1 MQRASTSLVPYTY
14 AASQPAAE
22 NYAPHI
28 VHVTECL
35 AGGTLGFLVHITREL
50 SKMGVQQTLVYARR
64 PDSPA
69 QVAMLFPHSVDLME
83 LPPASGNHVRF
94 MMSLRAQLNALV
106 RDQLPSA
113 VHFHSSKAGF
123 AGRVVLAMLKER
135 PACYYSPHG
144 LSFLNGRRLISSAM
158 YYVLEKAAGLIHHT
172 PVGCG
177 KSEAVLLERL
187 TRRAAFILENP
198 VSEDFFAICRAE
210 VSPLTVISVGR
221 ACEQKAPERF
231 AELSLKF
238 QIEESPVQFVWVG
251 SGEVAREDL
260 LKASCVN
267 VTGWID
273 SEEVKRWLSRASV
286 YVQTSRWEGMPLSVL
301 QAMAA
306 GLPCVVTDVV
316 GNKDA
321 IRHGETG
328 FIAKNDDE
336 ILGYVRLLL
345 ADDAMR
351 KRLGIAARL
360 DAQQRFGPEPF
371 RRALRRLYQLNPIE
385 ASR

>member
-1 MQRASTSLVPYTY
+1 MQRTSTSVLPSSY
-14 AASQPAAE
+14 ANSQALTE
-22 NYAPHI
+22 NRAPHI

-35 AGGTLGFLVHITREL
+35 AGGTLGFLIHITREL

-69 QVAMLFPHSVDLME
+69 EVATLFPRSVHLVE

-94 MMSLRAQLNALV
+94 VMGLRAQLSTVV
-106 RDQLPSA
+106 RDQLPVA

-123 AGRVVLAMLKER
+123 AGRFVLAMLKER

-144 LSFLNGRRLISSAM
+144 LSFLNGRRLISSAV
-158 YYVLEKAAGLIHHT
+158 YYVLEKAAGFVHHT

-177 KSEAVLLERL
+177 KSEAALLERL

-198 VSEDFFAICRAE
+198 VSEDFFALHRTE
-210 VSPLTVISVGR
+210 TSQPTVISIGR

-251 SGEVAREDL
+251 SGEAAREDL
-260 LKASCVN
+260 LKAACVK
-267 VTGWID
+267 VTGWVG
-273 SEEVKRWLSRASV
+273 SEEVKHWLSTASV

-316 GNKDA
+316 GNRDA

-328 FIAKNDDE
+328 FVAKNDAE
-336 ILGYVRLLL
+336 ILEYVRLLL
-345 ADDAMR
+345 ADDALR

-371 RRALRRLYQLNPIE
+371 RRSLRRLYQLNPIE

>member
-1 MQRASTSLVPYTY
+1 
-14 AASQPAAE
+14 
-22 NYAPHI
+22 
-28 VHVTECL
+28 
-35 AGGTLGFLVHITREL
+35 
-50 SKMGVQQTLVYARR
+50 
-64 PDSPA
+64 
-69 QVAMLFPHSVDLME
+69 
-83 LPPASGNHVRF
+83 PPASGNHVRF
-94 MMSLRAQLNALV
+94 IVGLRAQLCTVV
-106 RDQLPSA
+106 RDRLPIA

-123 AGRVVLAMLKER
+123 AGRFVLAMLKER

-144 LSFLNGRRLISSAM
+144 LSFLNGRRLIASGL
-158 YYVLEKAAGLIHHT
+158 YYALEKAAGLVHHT

-198 VSEDFFAICRAE
+198 VCEDLFALHRAE
-210 VSPLTVISVGR
+210 TSPPTVISIGR

-231 AELSLKF
+231 TELSLKF
-238 QIEESPVQFVWVG
+238 QIDESTVQFVWVG
-251 SGEVAREDL
+251 SGETAREDL
-260 LKASCVN
+260 LKAACVK
-267 VTGWID
+267 VTGWVGSD
-273 SEEVKRWLSRASV
+273 EVKQWLSAASV

-345 ADDAMR
+345 ADDALR
-351 KRLGIAARL
+351 KQLGMAARL

-371 RRALRRLYQLNPIE
+371 RRSLRRLYQLSPLEI
-385 ASR
+385 SQQT